1 MKAAICKAYGPPDSV
16 VVEDVPDP
24 VPGPGQV
31 LVRIRAA
38 GVNYPDGLLV
48 QGKHQY
54 RPEPPFLFGGELA
67 GIVEALGPGVD
78 SLQPGQRVYGSRMRG
93 AFAEAI
99 AVEADKLQAI
109 PDGLSFEQAA
119 ALSTTYNTS
128 YYALALLGRLQAG
141 ETVLVLGAAGGVGLA
156 ALEIA
161 KAMGARVI
169 AAASSVEKLRV
180 CAAAGAD
187 VLIDYETENLRERLR
202 TLAPDGVN
210 VVYDPVGGRY
220 AEPSLRALAWRGR
233 YLVVGFASGE
243 IPKIPLNLVL
253 LKGADVIGV
262 FLGETWTREPET
274 MREIDAAMAALIAAG
289 KIRPLV
295 SASYPMEK
303 IADALNALLE
313 RRVTGKIV
321 LRP

>member
-233 YLVVGFASGE
+233 YLVVGFASGD